1 MLASISSLDLL
12 HDLVHAVVRDDAR
25 DGDAFL
31 VAGEMDAGLVRDAA
45 MARGLHI
52 TLCSPSLLPGTG
64 ALFAFVDSSPAADI
78 APAIQNAAAADR
90 LALVAWPRRSGDD
103 EASAAIARALGL
115 VPLVAARDNDGVH
128 LDHPTTHP
136 ESPLHVAVR
145 PALLGHGQSS
155 APVED
160 APADAWR
167 GAAQAYLALGLYGAA
182 RVAARRAGAAG
193 DSTTQHANRLA
204 DIDTALASALAT
216 SAAPLLPVLSG
227 GLGHK
232 VIPLLRAEGTA
243 REAATFG
250 RYLDDEVLGNGV
262 EVIARHFLRMAMGD
276 KAALLDLAPDHGHL
290 AVALAD
296 AVGMW
301 RVVIAGGA
309 GHHALRRS
317 LAPLPNALRPAVHAT
332 TEDAV
337 LAAIESGAPSIV
349 VHATR
354 GSVDDGSFVSAVR
367 SLRAQRMQH
376 RVVFSGI
383 TGICT
388 TVDVDVQRIAAECQA
403 LGIPLH
409 GLTLQRDGKF
419 GVAPLAEVPR
429 PHLLVSC

>member
-25 DGDAFL
+25 DGDVFL
-31 VAGEMDAGLVRDAA
+31 VAAEMDAGLVRDAA
-45 MARGLHI
+45 MGHGLHI
-52 TLCSPSLLPGTG
+52 TLCSPSLLTGTG
-64 ALFAFVDSSPAADI
+64 ALFAFVASSPAADI
-78 APAIQNAAAADR
+78 APAIQDAAAADR

-115 VPLVAARDNDGVH
+115 VPLVAARDDDGVH

-136 ESPLHVAVR
+136 DSPLHVAVR
-145 PALLGHGQSS
+145 PALLGQGRSS
-155 APVED
+155 APVDD

-167 GAAQAYLALGLYGAA
+167 GAAQAYMALGLYGAA
-182 RVAARRAGAAG
+182 RAAARRAGEAG
-193 DSTTQHANRLA
+193 DSTAQHANRLA

-243 REAATFG
+243 RDAATFG
-250 RYLDDEVLGNGV
+250 RYLDEEVLGNGV

-276 KAALLDLAPDHGHL
+276 KATLLDLAPDHGHL

-309 GHHALRRS
+309 AHHALRRS
-317 LAPLPNALRPAVHAT
+317 LAPLPNTLRPAVHAT

-349 VHATR
+349 VHATLATV
-354 GSVDDGSFVSAVR
+354 VDGTLAGAVVA
-367 SLRAQRMQH
+367 LRAR
-376 RVVFSGI
+376 RADFVVVVSGVKAAVI
-383 TGICT
+383 EADE
-388 TVDVDVQRIAAECQA
+388 TVAATRGLATQ
-403 LGIPLH
+403 L
-409 GLTLQRDGKF
+409 GLTVR
-419 GVAPLAEVPR
+419 GVGIQKGRLVVDELEALPR
-429 PHLLVSC
+429 AQLLLVC